1 MVVYRF
7 PKDRLVYGPKQ
18 IVARINQDTEI
29 SRQVSLW
36 DQRGSQVIQGTLL
49 VIPVEN
55 SLIYV
60 QPLYLR
66 AETGKIPELKRVIVA
81 YENKIAMEETLERA
95 LARIFGESAGAERV
109 AAAAVAATARRRRR
123 AAGRRRRR
131 AIWRRARRSTTTG
144 RSRPSATAT
153 GRSTARRSAGSG
165 RSSGRCGEG
174 RPVPGGRGGERVT

>member
-1 MVVYRF
+1 MIVYRF

-60 QPLYLR
+60 QPLYLVATDR
-66 AETGKIPELKRVIVA
+66 VGLPELRRVIVA
-81 YENKIAMEETLERA
+81 FGNQLLMEPNLEAA
-95 LARIFGESAGAERV
+95 LAGLFGGRPPETGPTVATAGRPATQERTTEALSREALDHYRKAQRYVREGNWEAYGAELRRLEQ
-109 AAAAVAATARRRRR
+109 ALEDLARR
-123 AAGRRRRR
+123 
-131 AIWRRARRSTTTG
+131 
-144 RSRPSATAT
+144 P
-153 GRSTARRSAGSG
+153 
-165 RSSGRCGEG
+165 
-174 RPVPGGRGGERVT
+174 